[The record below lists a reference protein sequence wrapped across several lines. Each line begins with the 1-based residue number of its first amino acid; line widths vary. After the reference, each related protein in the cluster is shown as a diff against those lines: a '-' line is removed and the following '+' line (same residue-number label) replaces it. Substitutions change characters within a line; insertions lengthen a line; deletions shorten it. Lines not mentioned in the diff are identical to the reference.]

1 MIRQIAV
8 TLAVTLAGLA
18 LATAT
23 AGAQDPRL
31 AARLPDP
38 DTRVAVEAVVDS
50 ARRAGLPIEPLVDKA
65 LEGVSKRAAGERIVA
80 AVRNL
85 AAHLAVARRALGPES
100 SDAEVIAG
108 ASALHAGYTV
118 EALSAL
124 RARRGRRP
132 LTVALAVLA
141 DLVARGVPRDTATA
155 AVLALTERGV
165 RDADLVAFQSGV
177 ERDIGHGAPPGESA
191 TVRSVI
197 EGDALVGAAGGSTQ
211 AATPGS
217 GTNRPTS
224 PKRRP

>member
-1 MIRQIAV
+1 MIRQFV
-8 TLAVTLAGLA
+8 VTLAGVA
-18 LATAT
+18 LTAAA

-31 AARLPDP
+31 ASRLPDA
-38 DTRVAVEAVVDS
+38 DTRAAVEAVVES
-50 ARRAGLPIEPLVDKA
+50 ARRAGLPTEPLVDKA
-65 LEGVSKRAAGERIVA
+65 LEGASKRAPSERIVA

-85 AAHLAVARRALGPES
+85 AAHLEVARRALGPES
-100 SDAEVIAG
+100 SEAEVIAG

-165 RDADLVAFQSGV
+165 RDAELVAFQSGV
-177 ERDIGHGAPPGESA
+177 ERDITQGAPPGESA

-197 EGDALVGAAGGSTQ
+197 ESDAAGGAVGVTQ
-211 AATPGS
+211 GNTPGS
-217 GTNRPTS
+217 GTNRPTA